1 MRISAMV
8 CRIIRQ
14 FLRDKRT
21 LALLIIAPMLVL
33 TLMSFVFTDE
43 DAKLNIG
50 VENSNVKNIL
60 SSMDEDND
68 ISIMSK
74 KEAED
79 KFEDKGLDAYI
90 YGDEKEL
97 NILLNGADNSVINQL
112 NKNVQEAVKDYMTK
126 KGEDNKKILEDLA
139 SNPMISIINKDFANK
154 IGSIDINSTEIETYN
169 YFGDSDMST
178 IDYIGPLLIGLF
190 IFFFVFLI
198 SGVSFLR
205 ERPTGTLERLLATPI
220 KRYEIVFGY
229 LIGFGIFTI
238 VQSAIISAFSIGI
251 LKIYNGGS
259 IGLIL
264 LISTVIALCAL
275 SFGMFVS
282 SYAHNELQV
291 MQFIPIVIVPQVFF
305 CGLFSIRNMAEPL
318 QILSKCMPLTYA
330 SNALRGVMTCGYNLQ
345 QISTDLLVL
354 IGFTVVFAVLNIII
368 LKKHRIW

>member
-21 LALLIIAPMLVL
+21 LALLIVAPMLVL
-33 TLMSFVFTDE
+33 TLMSFVFTEE
-43 DAKLNIG
+43 DTKLNIG
-50 VENSNVKNIL
+50 VENFNVKNIL
-60 SSMDEDND
+60 SSMHKDND

-74 KEAED
+74 KEAEG
-79 KFEDKGLDAYI
+79 KFEAKDLDAYI

-112 NKNVQEAVKDYMTK
+112 NKNIQEAVKDYMTK
-126 KGEDNKKILEDLA
+126 KGENNKKIIEDLV
-139 SNPMISIINKDFANK
+139 SNPMISMMNTDFASK
-154 IGSIDINSTEIETYN
+154 VDSIDINSTEIETDN
-169 YFGDSDMST
+169 YFGDNDMST

-205 ERPTGTLERLLATPI
+205 ERTTGTLERLLATPI

-238 VQSAIISAFSIGI
+238 VQSALISAFSTGI

-330 SNALRGVMTCGYNLQ
+330 SDALRGVMTCGYNLQ
-345 QISTDLLVL
+345 QISNDLLVL
-354 IGFTVVFAVLNIII
+354 IGFTVVFAILNIMT

>member
-21 LALLIIAPMLVL
+21 LALLIVAPMLVL
-33 TLMSFVFTDE
+33 TLMSFVFTEE

-50 VENSNVKNIL
+50 VESSNVKNIL
-60 SSMDEDND
+60 SSIHKDND

-74 KEAED
+74 KEAEG
-79 KFEDKGLDAYI
+79 KFEAKDLDAYI

-112 NKNVQEAVKDYMTK
+112 NKNIQEAVKDYMTK
-126 KGEDNKKILEDLA
+126 KGENNKKIIEDLV
-139 SNPMISIINKDFANK
+139 SNPMINMMNTNFASNVD
-154 IGSIDINSTEIETYN
+154 SIDINSTEIETDN
-169 YFGDSDMST
+169 YFGDNDMST

-205 ERPTGTLERLLATPI
+205 ERTTGTLERLLATPI

-238 VQSAIISAFSIGI
+238 VQSALISAFSIGI

-330 SNALRGVMTCGYNLQ
+330 SDALRGVMTCGYNLQ
-345 QISTDLLVL
+345 QISNDLLVL
-354 IGFTVVFAVLNIII
+354 IGFTVVFAILNIMT

>member
-1 MRISAMV
+1 MRINAIV

-21 LALLIIAPMLVL
+21 LGLLIIAPMLVL

-43 DAKLNIG
+43 DVVLNIG
-50 VENSNVKNIL
+50 VENSNVKEIL

-68 ISIMSK
+68 INIMDK
-74 KEAED
+74 KEAEG
-79 KFEDKGLDAYI
+79 KFEDKALDAYI

-97 NILLNGADNSVINQL
+97 DILLNGADNSVIGQL
-112 NKNVQEAVKDYMTK
+112 NKNVQEAIKDYMSQ
-126 KGEDNKKILEDLA
+126 KGEDNKAIIEDLA
-139 SNPMISIINKDFANK
+139 SNPMINMMNKDFSNK
-154 IGSIDINSTEIETYN
+154 IDSIDISSTEIESYN
-169 YFGDSDMST
+169 YFGDNDMST

-205 ERPTGTLERLLATPI
+205 ERTTGTLERLLATPI

-238 VQSAIISAFSIGI
+238 VQSAIISAFSIGV

-345 QISTDLLVL
+345 QISFDLLVL
-354 IGFTVVFAVLNIII
+354 IGFTVVFAILNIIT